1 MGTPK
6 PQPAEEPGPSLS
18 LRCLSGSSDTPS
30 WPGILNITV
39 IIVTIIVGSLAE
51 QLAVEES
58 ATLGEGVGVSLPF
71 HESPLC

>member
-1 MGTPK
+1 MGTTLNL
-6 PQPAEEPGPSLS
+6 SLLRSLGLPS

-39 IIVTIIVGSLAE
+39 VVVTIIVVLAE